1 VLSIGARKN
10 TVEEAKE
17 MVAAFLTTPFS
28 ADDRHKRRLAMIW
41 RYEHQGELPPT
52 TASEG

>member
-1 VLSIGARKN
+1 MN

-17 MVAAFLTTPFS
+17 MVEVFLTTHFS
-28 ADDRHKRRLAMIW
+28 GDERHKRRLAMIW
-41 RYEHQGELPPT
+41 RYEHKGELPPT